1 MHINSVNVAAEKG
14 NRDYMEDRYISYD
27 KPEGILLAVF
37 DGHGGSEASTY
48 AWGKLAPYFFESLA
62 FFKEEFPSE
71 KQVTYAL
78 RDAIK
83 QLAVHLADCE
93 AGTTLSAV
101 FIPTEGEMAYTAV
114 LGDSPIIIKSESRDE
129 VLGMTH
135 FTTWVGPDHNV
146 RSNPTERMAAEA
158 RGGYCDGA
166 YLYRNMH
173 SQGLQMARAL
183 GDSHLR
189 GVISTEPEINEV
201 PIVGSGFILVATDGL
216 FDPAHRKFEESKRQ
230 VLALIKDGA
239 DAQYLVDNAVL
250 RDTYDNATAI
260 LARF

>member
-1 MHINSVNVAAEKG
+1 V
-14 NRDYMEDRYISYD
+14 
-27 KPEGILLAVF
+27 
-37 DGHGGSEASTY
+37 
-48 AWGKLAPYFFESLA
+48 
-62 FFKEEFPSE
+62 
-71 KQVTYAL
+71 
-78 RDAIK
+78 
-83 QLAVHLADCE
+83 
-93 AGTTLSAV
+93 
-101 FIPTEGEMAYTAV
+101 YTAV
-114 LGDSPIIIKSESRDE
+114 LGDSPILIKTETLVWS
-129 VLGMTH
+129 
-135 FTTWVGPDHNV
+135 GPDHNV
-146 RSNPTERMAAEA
+146 RTNPAEREAAEA

-166 YLYRNMH
+166 YLFRNMH

-239 DAQYLVDNAVL
+239 DAQFLVGDAI
-250 RDTYDNATAI
+250 RRQTHDNATAI